1 MSFDRHALPCIS
13 TCFEFAQVDPSPKS
27 ILCTLHQFITL
38 SPSSGCVKTHQS
50 QGETGGPRW
59 RRKGLM
65 TARVRCLHRS
75 TPSADEK
82 PDGCDSEHQAKYRK
96 KQPTCLVNAGVH
108 CSLLSRGRHRNDAC
122 RSSVPK
128 NSPISGFCYSG
139 PGPKHCLASPW
150 SASGQTEVLS
160 WAL

>member
-1 MSFDRHALPCIS
+1 
-13 TCFEFAQVDPSPKS
+13 
-27 ILCTLHQFITL
+27 
-38 SPSSGCVKTHQS
+38 
-50 QGETGGPRW
+50 
-59 RRKGLM
+59 M

-82 PDGCDSEHQAKYRK
+82 PNGCDPEHQAKYRK

-139 PGPKHCLASPW
+139 PGPKHCLGQPMVGKRPDRSPILG
-150 SASGQTEVLS
+150 SLS
-160 WAL
+160 RKDAV